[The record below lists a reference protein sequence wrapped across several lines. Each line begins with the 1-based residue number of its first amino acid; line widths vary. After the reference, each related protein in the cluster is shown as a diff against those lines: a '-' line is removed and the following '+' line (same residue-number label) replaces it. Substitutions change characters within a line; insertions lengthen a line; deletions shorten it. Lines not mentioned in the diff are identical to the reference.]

1 MASGITQVI
10 DFVPRIF
17 GDKLASDTVAL
28 ASKVTSSIAKPMNAA
43 VNAAGLSVLAG
54 VAVALTAGSAAAIE
68 FEDAFAMVKK
78 TMADVKDPE
87 VFDKIADDLQN
98 LATQIPITS
107 TELAGVASVAGQLG
121 VAADDIA
128 VFTEVTAKLG
138 VATNMTSTQAA
149 TGLARFLNV
158 TGNTTDTVGKFG
170 SVLVQLGNNVA
181 ATESEIL
188 LLAQNFGATGNVAG
202 LSAEDILAFSAAT
215 REAGV
220 QAAAGATALG
230 KLFMNVSNAV
240 KESDT
245 EKLRTLS
252 NLIGGDFATAFEQ
265 DGALAVQQFLAGLSE
280 LAASGE
286 SVTPVLQ
293 TLGLNNVRTSR
304 AVLSLANNNK
314 GLADA
319 IKLARVE
326 AATSNALNAEVA
338 TRMDT
343 VSSKVQL
350 LKSSFNALLIP
361 LGEVFLPIFKAI
373 LDVAI
378 NVVNGFLGLQ
388 RVFGQLSASVK
399 GLLGVLAGSTGL
411 STIFQFLNK
420 GLTAFNASG
429 GTTNG
434 IVTRM
439 FAVFQKVAPIIKK
452 ALMPITAIIL
462 ALNELGKRERE
473 IREFETG
480 IKNMGTTLEELDA
493 DGESFAENFTEEIFE
508 GLVEGLPKSMKE
520 GVQKGVEAGTLTEQG
535 LEASQQIADGL
546 NRGLVDDLRNLADVG
561 DLVFANFDS
570 KQIVEDLKAEGLT
583 EESELLKL
591 VQEINVQKAKGT
603 REASETVEELQD
615 QLKVH
620 LQIIEAEKEKL
631 SFEEILTNTLLEV
644 LTIQERNERRTKNL
658 MSTDAGRLKLAKE
671 LASEH
676 KVVNDLL
683 VKYGHIAET
692 SFEKSPIQILVE
704 QAEELE
710 KAVENI
716 FLGPELDF
724 ARKFALMDLTEAR
737 EEEAEL
743 IQEELDLLQEQ
754 ADLQDDLLDLQ
765 DAQIETAEE
774 LAEQQELINEALEI
788 EERLRNG
795 LALSANDQLRREK
808 LRKDRRRVELAAAQ
822 GSLEFADLELEA
834 IDENIKKIE
843 DRAVTQQDADDL
855 RAKSLKISEKAQ
867 LRRQEEIEDIEKR
880 RIEIGER
887 LKELPREQLE
897 AQEAILGAQKDILQ
911 TNIDTIKAM
920 QQLGTVTAIQAQKMA
935 QALGLPAS
943 ALSALMG
950 GIAAAQVSIPNIG
963 AQYGVNIGA
972 SLTSQ
977 SQQYANQM
985 NVTRALNP
993 VAGYNTSVGQ
1003 TSSNNMNTQTSGPT
1017 FSPTIIQNGFTA
1029 GDEMMMK
1036 KAAKALEKELNKTKF
1051 DRSGIQ

>member
-1 MASGITQVI
+1 
-10 DFVPRIF
+10 
-17 GDKLASDTVAL
+17 
-28 ASKVTSSIAKPMNAA
+28 
-43 VNAAGLSVLAG
+43 
-54 VAVALTAGSAAAIE
+54 
-68 FEDAFAMVKK
+68 
-78 TMADVKDPE
+78 
-87 VFDKIADDLQN
+87 
-98 LATQIPITS
+98 
-107 TELAGVASVAGQLG
+107 
-121 VAADDIA
+121 
-128 VFTEVTAKLG
+128 
-138 VATNMTSTQAA
+138 
-149 TGLARFLNV
+149 
-158 TGNTTDTVGKFG
+158 
-170 SVLVQLGNNVA
+170 
-181 ATESEIL
+181 
-188 LLAQNFGATGNVAG
+188 
-202 LSAEDILAFSAAT
+202 
-215 REAGV
+215 
-220 QAAAGATALG
+220 
-230 KLFMNVSNAV
+230 
-240 KESDT
+240 
-245 EKLRTLS
+245 
-252 NLIGGDFATAFEQ
+252 
-265 DGALAVQQFLAGLSE
+265 
-280 LAASGE
+280 
-286 SVTPVLQ
+286 
-293 TLGLNNVRTSR
+293 
-304 AVLSLANNNK
+304 
-314 GLADA
+314 
-319 IKLARVE
+319 
-326 AATSNALNAEVA
+326 
-338 TRMDT
+338 
-343 VSSKVQL
+343 
-350 LKSSFNALLIP
+350 
-361 LGEVFLPIFKAI
+361 
-373 LDVAI
+373 
-378 NVVNGFLGLQ
+378 
-388 RVFGQLSASVK
+388 
-399 GLLGVLAGSTGL
+399 
-411 STIFQFLNK
+411 
-420 GLTAFNASG
+420 
-429 GTTNG
+429 
-434 IVTRM
+434 
-439 FAVFQKVAPIIKK
+439 
-452 ALMPITAIIL
+452 
-462 ALNELGKRERE
+462 
-473 IREFETG
+473 
-480 IKNMGTTLEELDA
+480 
-493 DGESFAENFTEEIFE
+493 
-508 GLVEGLPKSMKE
+508 MKE